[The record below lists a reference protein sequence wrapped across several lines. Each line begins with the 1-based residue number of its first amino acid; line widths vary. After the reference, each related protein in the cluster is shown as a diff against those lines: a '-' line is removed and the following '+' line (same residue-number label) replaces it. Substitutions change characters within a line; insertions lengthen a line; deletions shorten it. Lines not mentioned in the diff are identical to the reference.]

1 MKFKVYASAPTKGEL
16 EKLINDFYCSKNY
29 TITEDNTIYNT
40 KTGKTI
46 DTMVIRVKKNR
57 WQFGKEATI

>member
-1 MKFKVYASAPTKGEL
+1 MKFKVYASAPTKEEL
-16 EKLINDFYCSKNY
+16 EKLINDFYYSKNY

-46 DTMVIRVKKNR
+46 DTMAIKVKKNR
-57 WQFGKEATI
+57 WQFGKEA